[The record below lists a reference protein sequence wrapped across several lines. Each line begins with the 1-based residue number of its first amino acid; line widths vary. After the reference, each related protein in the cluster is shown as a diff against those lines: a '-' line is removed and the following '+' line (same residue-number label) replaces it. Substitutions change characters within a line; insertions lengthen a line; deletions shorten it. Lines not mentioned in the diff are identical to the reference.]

1 MNNISPK
8 KILISAMLLLILTCC
23 ASSSNSR
30 ISNFYIEETPNKI
43 SKNLLKDISSSSQR
57 YNFYIFYQN
66 SQSKNIS
73 NFLEGIKSAFFFQKS
88 IKNANKKVNFIEINE
103 SKDICNKINF
113 IEGKKIIINS
123 DLYKSI
129 IADCANILDNDFLLI
144 DLEENQNLLFKENI
158 ISLKTQNYLS
168 QLSLNEDF
176 NFNKFIF
183 ISKNISELEKFNSA
197 FSNIDQKIREKSFI
211 LIGGDKNFENQI
223 ASIFEITKSQGRK
236 RDLQLTL
243 GRDLKMTPRYRKDI
257 TSVIVSSS
265 SNIAKRIVPAFKY
278 NLLFGIQIYNLP
290 NHFDSW
296 NQTASFDD
304 LEDSQGLEYPIL
316 LNKVNLGTVNFHK
329 NSPEEKIYYSL
340 GFDLI
345 NSINYGNGYFGLL
358 GNYYYDGQNI
368 TIRPLKVSFKEG
380 KVTQE
385 LN

>member
-66 SQSKNIS
+66 SQSKNTS

-88 IKNANKKVNFIEINE
+88 IKNANKKVNFIELNE

-123 DLYKSI
+123 DLHKSI
-129 IADCANILDNDFLLI
+129 IANCANILDNNFLLI

-158 ISLKTQNYLS
+158 ISLKTQNYLN

>member
-88 IKNANKKVNFIEINE
+88 IKNANKKVNFIELNE

-123 DLYKSI
+123 DLHKSI
-129 IADCANILDNDFLLI
+129 IANCANILDNNFLLI

-158 ISLKTQNYLS
+158 ISLKTQNYLN

-183 ISKNISELEKFNSA
+183 NSKNISELEKFNSA

>member
-1 MNNISPK
+1 MNNISPR
-8 KILISAMLLLILTCC
+8 KILISAMLMLILTCC

-43 SKNLLKDISSSSQR
+43 SKNLLKDISSSSQK
-57 YNFYIFYQN
+57 YNFYIYYQN

-88 IKNANKKVNFIEINE
+88 IKSVNKKVNFIEINE
-103 SKDICNKINF
+103 SKNICNKINF

-129 IADCANILDNDFLLI
+129 IANCANILDNNFLLI

-158 ISLKTQNYLS
+158 ISLKTQNYLN

-176 NFNKFIF
+176 DFNKFIF

-197 FSNIDQKIREKSFI
+197 FPNVDQKTRDKSFI
-211 LIGGDKNFENQI
+211 LIRSDKNFENQI
-223 ASIFEITKSQGRK
+223 ASIFEITKSQSRK
-236 RDLQLTL
+236 RNLQSTL

-304 LEDSQGLEYPIL
+304 LEDTQGLEYPIL
-316 LNKVNLGTVNFHK
+316 LNKVNLGAVNFYK
-329 NSPEEKIYYSL
+329 YSPEEKIYYSL

-345 NSINYGNGYFGLL
+345 NSINFGNGYFGLL
-358 GNYYYDGQNI
+358 GNYYYDGQTI
-368 TIRPLKVSFKEG
+368 TIRPLKVSFKAG
-380 KVTQE
+380 KVVQE

>member
-30 ISNFYIEETPNKI
+30 ISNFYLEETPNKI

-88 IKNANKKVNFIEINE
+88 IKNVNKKVNFIEINE

-113 IEGKKIIINS
+113 IEGKKIIINY
-123 DLYKSI
+123 DLHRSI
-129 IADCANILDNDFLLI
+129 IADCANILDNNFLLI

-158 ISLKTQNYLS
+158 ISLKTQNYLN

-197 FSNIDQKIREKSFI
+197 FPNIDQKIREKSFI

-223 ASIFEITKSQGRK
+223 ASIFEITKSQSRK

-329 NSPEEKIYYSL
+329 YSPEEKIYYSL

>member
-1 MNNISPK
+1 MNNISPR
-8 KILISAMLLLILTCC
+8 KILISAMLMLILTCC

-43 SKNLLKDISSSSQR
+43 SKNLLKDISSSSQK
-57 YNFYIFYQN
+57 YNFYIYYQN

-88 IKNANKKVNFIEINE
+88 IKSVNKKVNFIEINE
-103 SKDICNKINF
+103 SKNICNKINF

-129 IADCANILDNDFLLI
+129 IANCANILDNNFLLI

-158 ISLKTQNYLS
+158 ISLKTQNYLN

-197 FSNIDQKIREKSFI
+197 FPNVDQKTRDKSFI
-211 LIGGDKNFENQI
+211 LIRSDKNFENQI
-223 ASIFEITKSQGRK
+223 ASIFEITKSQSRK
-236 RDLQLTL
+236 RNLQSTL

-304 LEDSQGLEYPIL
+304 LEDTQGLEYPIL
-316 LNKVNLGTVNFHK
+316 LNKVNLGAVNFYK
-329 NSPEEKIYYSL
+329 YSPEEKIYYSL

-345 NSINYGNGYFGLL
+345 NSINFGNGYFGLL
-358 GNYYYDGQNI
+358 GNYYYDGQTI
-368 TIRPLKVSFKEG
+368 TIRPLKVSFKAG
-380 KVTQE
+380 KVVQE

>member
-1 MNNISPK
+1 MNNISPR
-8 KILISAMLLLILTCC
+8 KILISAMLMLILTCC

-43 SKNLLKDISSSSQR
+43 SKNLLKDITSSSQK
-57 YNFYIFYQN
+57 YNFYIYYQN

-88 IKNANKKVNFIEINE
+88 IKNVNKKVNFIEINE
-103 SKDICNKINF
+103 SKNICNKINF

-129 IADCANILDNDFLLI
+129 IANCANILDNNFLLI

-158 ISLKTQNYLS
+158 ISLKTQNYLN

-176 NFNKFIF
+176 DFNKFIF

-197 FSNIDQKIREKSFI
+197 FPNVDQKTRDKSFI
-211 LIGGDKNFENQI
+211 LIRSDKNFENQI
-223 ASIFEITKSQGRK
+223 ASIFEITKSQSRK
-236 RDLQLTL
+236 RNLQSTL

-304 LEDSQGLEYPIL
+304 LEDTQGLEYPIL
-316 LNKVNLGTVNFHK
+316 LNKVNLGAVNFYK
-329 NSPEEKIYYSL
+329 YSPEEKIYYSL

-345 NSINYGNGYFGLL
+345 NSINFGNGYFGLL
-358 GNYYYDGQNI
+358 GNYYYDGQTI
-368 TIRPLKVSFKEG
+368 TIRPLKVSFKAG
-380 KVTQE
+380 KVVQE

>member
-1 MNNISPK
+1 MNNISPR
-8 KILISAMLLLILTCC
+8 KILISAMLMLILTCC

-30 ISNFYIEETPNKI
+30 ISNFYIETPNKI
-43 SKNLLKDISSSSQR
+43 SKNLLKDISSSSQK
-57 YNFYIFYQN
+57 YNFYIYYQN

-88 IKNANKKVNFIEINE
+88 IKSVNKKVNFIEINE
-103 SKDICNKINF
+103 SKNICNKINF

-129 IADCANILDNDFLLI
+129 IANCANILDNNFLLI

-158 ISLKTQNYLS
+158 ISLKTQNYLN

-197 FSNIDQKIREKSFI
+197 FPNVDQKTRDKSFI
-211 LIGGDKNFENQI
+211 LIRSDKNFENQI
-223 ASIFEITKSQGRK
+223 ASIFEITKSQSRK
-236 RDLQLTL
+236 RNLQSTL

-304 LEDSQGLEYPIL
+304 LEDTQGLEYPIL
-316 LNKVNLGTVNFHK
+316 LNKVNLGAVNFYK
-329 NSPEEKIYYSL
+329 YSPEEKIYYSL

-345 NSINYGNGYFGLL
+345 NSINFGNGYFGLL
-358 GNYYYDGQNI
+358 GNYYYDGQTI
-368 TIRPLKVSFKEG
+368 TIRPLKVSFKAG
-380 KVTQE
+380 KVVQE

>member
-1 MNNISPK
+1 MNNISPR
-8 KILISAMLLLILTCC
+8 KILISAMLMLILTCC

-43 SKNLLKDISSSSQR
+43 SKNLLKDITSSSQK
-57 YNFYIFYQN
+57 YNFYIYYQN

-88 IKNANKKVNFIEINE
+88 LKSVNKKVNFIEINE
-103 SKDICNKINF
+103 SKNICNKINF

-129 IADCANILDNDFLLI
+129 IANCANILDNNFLLI

-158 ISLKTQNYLS
+158 ISLKTQNYLN

-176 NFNKFIF
+176 DFNKFIF

-197 FSNIDQKIREKSFI
+197 FPNVDQKTRDKSFI
-211 LIGGDKNFENQI
+211 LIRSDKNFENQI
-223 ASIFEITKSQGRK
+223 ASIFEITKSQSRK
-236 RDLQLTL
+236 RNLQSTL

-304 LEDSQGLEYPIL
+304 LEDTQGLEYPIL
-316 LNKVNLGTVNFHK
+316 LNKVNLGAVNFYK
-329 NSPEEKIYYSL
+329 YSPEEKIYYSL

-345 NSINYGNGYFGLL
+345 NSINFGNGYFGLL
-358 GNYYYDGQNI
+358 GNYYYDGQTI
-368 TIRPLKVSFKEG
+368 TIRPLKVSFKAG
-380 KVTQE
+380 KVVQE

>member
-1 MNNISPK
+1 MNNISPR
-8 KILISAMLLLILTCC
+8 KILISAMLMLILTCC

-43 SKNLLKDISSSSQR
+43 SKNLLKDISSSSQK
-57 YNFYIFYQN
+57 YNFYIYYQN

-88 IKNANKKVNFIEINE
+88 IKNVNKKVNFIEINE
-103 SKDICNKINF
+103 SKNICNKINF

-129 IADCANILDNDFLLI
+129 IANCANILDNNFLLI

-158 ISLKTQNYLS
+158 ISLKTQNYLN

-197 FSNIDQKIREKSFI
+197 FPNVDQKTRDKSFI
-211 LIGGDKNFENQI
+211 LIRSDKNFENQI
-223 ASIFEITKSQGRK
+223 ASIFEITKSQSRK
-236 RDLQLTL
+236 RNLQSTL

-304 LEDSQGLEYPIL
+304 LEDTQGLEYPIL
-316 LNKVNLGTVNFHK
+316 LNKVNLGAVNFYK
-329 NSPEEKIYYSL
+329 YSPEEKIYYSL

-345 NSINYGNGYFGLL
+345 NSINFGNGYFGLL
-358 GNYYYDGQNI
+358 GNYYYDGQTI
-368 TIRPLKVSFKEG
+368 TIRPLKVSFKAG
-380 KVTQE
+380 KVVQE

>member
-1 MNNISPK
+1 MNNISPR
-8 KILISAMLLLILTCC
+8 KILISAMLMLILTCC

-43 SKNLLKDISSSSQR
+43 SKNLLKDITSSSQK
-57 YNFYIFYQN
+57 YNFYIYYQN

-88 IKNANKKVNFIEINE
+88 IKNVNKKVNFIEINE
-103 SKDICNKINF
+103 SKNICNKINF

-129 IADCANILDNDFLLI
+129 IANCANILDNNFLLI

-158 ISLKTQNYLS
+158 ISLKTQNYLN

-197 FSNIDQKIREKSFI
+197 FPNVDQKTRDKSFI
-211 LIGGDKNFENQI
+211 LIRSDKNFENQI
-223 ASIFEITKSQGRK
+223 ASIFEITKSQSRK
-236 RDLQLTL
+236 RNLQSTL

-304 LEDSQGLEYPIL
+304 LEDTQGLEYPIL
-316 LNKVNLGTVNFHK
+316 LNKVNLGAVNFYK
-329 NSPEEKIYYSL
+329 YSPEEKIYYSL

-345 NSINYGNGYFGLL
+345 NSINFGNGYFGLL
-358 GNYYYDGQNI
+358 GNYYYDGQTI
-368 TIRPLKVSFKEG
+368 TIRPLKVSFKAG
-380 KVTQE
+380 KVVQE